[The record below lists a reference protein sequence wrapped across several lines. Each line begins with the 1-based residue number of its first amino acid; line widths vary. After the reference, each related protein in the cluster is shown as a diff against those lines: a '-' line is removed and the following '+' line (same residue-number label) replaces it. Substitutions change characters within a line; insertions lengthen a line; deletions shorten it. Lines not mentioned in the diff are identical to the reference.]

1 MHGLY
6 VNGFPERW
14 IIKLPRCL
22 PSEKSPTFASCRTVL
37 KSSSRGAS
45 GAAAVARAAAAAAA
59 QDGAPGDGVE
69 VAAPQD
75 APAAQGAAAEEA
87 HAFAR
92 RIALQR
98 H

>member
-1 MHGLY
+1 MRK
-6 VNGFPERW
+6 PESGKGR
-14 IIKLPRCL
+14 IKP
-22 PSEKSPTFASCRTVL
+22 PKFVGQS
-37 KSSSRGAS
+37 GAS

-92 RIALQR
+92 RIALQ
-98 H
+98 HH